1 MPELTLSL
9 PKRMQDLLDETGE
22 MVTSVP
28 DRVMKA
34 SRGALN
40 MTREEADHLLARG
53 HDLFDELVQRGEKIE
68 QEQTS
73 RINQWLKDWESRG
86 RKQVNV
92 AEEQI
97 EQQVQA
103 VLRALHIPSAEDVA
117 TLNKQLDKIGKK
129 LDAYIKTAEQAALPI
144 ANYTNLS
151 AKEVVAMLGEL
162 DEQGLLAVQKFEMA
176 HDGRKTILREI
187 EQKLEAMKA

>member
-1 MPELTLSL
+1 
-9 PKRMQDLLDETGE
+9 MQDLVGETTE
-22 MVTSVP
+22 MVTTAP
-28 DRVMKA
+28 ERIMKA
-34 SRGALN
+34 SRGALT

-73 RINQWLKDWESRG
+73 RINHWLKDWESRG
-86 RKQVNV
+86 RRQVHV

-97 EQQVQA
+97 EQQVQS
-103 VLRALHIPSAEDVA
+103 VLRALHIPSADDMLQ
-117 TLNKQLDKIGKK
+117 LNKQLDKIGKK

-144 ANYTNLS
+144 PNYTGLT
-151 AKEVVAMLGEL
+151 AKEVVAMTGDL